1 LRNPEREEL
10 ILNSVPQT
18 RVCIIGA
25 GPYGLAIA
33 AHLRHLGVDFRIFGS
48 PMRRWLTQMPKAMFL
63 KSEGC
68 ASNLPD
74 PEGRLS
80 LAQFCREQGLAFAE
94 YGAPLSRE
102 IFSRYALFFQQKL
115 VPQVEDVLV
124 SAVSQTDGRFEVR
137 LNTGETFRAAEVIV
151 ATGLDQM
158 ERVPEQIGQL
168 PSELWSHS
176 AAHYDLSKF
185 KGKDVI
191 VMGGGQSGLET
202 AALLQEE
209 GASVSLVVRAPA
221 IAWNKTPVM
230 THRSLYQRLRR
241 PRTQLGEGLQLWV
254 YDNAPQ
260 IFHRLPGQ
268 VRLSRVK
275 ASLGPA
281 GSWWLKDRV
290 MSRMPVLVSHQLRA
304 AAPRN
309 GRVALQ
315 FTDLNQQPKELIAD
329 HVIAA
334 TGYRFNFENLPF
346 LDQGLKSRIRHEAQ
360 MPQLSSN
367 FESSVPGLYFTSLA
381 SANSFGPVM
390 RFLAG
395 VGFTARRISSHI
407 GKDQRSSAS
416 PFAQLQKCAE
426 N

>member
-1 LRNPEREEL
+1 
-10 ILNSVPQT
+10 LNSVRQA
-18 RVCIIGA
+18 RVCVIGA
-25 GPYGLAIA
+25 GPYGLAVA
-33 AHLRHLGVDFRIFGS
+33 AHLRHAGVDFRIFGS
-48 PMRRWLTQMPKAMFL
+48 PMRRWLTQMPKAMLL

-68 ASNLPD
+68 ASGLPD
-74 PEGRLS
+74 PDGRRGLP
-80 LAQFCREQGLAFAE
+80 QFCREEGLSFAE
-94 YGAPLSRE
+94 YGSPVSRE
-102 IFSRYALFFQQKL
+102 IFARYALSFQQKL

-124 SAVSQTDGRFEVR
+124 RAVSKRNGEFD
-137 LNTGETFRAAEVIV
+137 LCLSSGETLRSTHVIV

-158 ERVPEQIGQL
+158 EQIPEQLGRL

-191 VMGGGQSGLET
+191 VIGGGQSGLET
-202 AALLQEE
+202 AALLREE
-209 GASVSLVVRAPA
+209 GASVTVVVRAPA
-221 IAWNKTPVM
+221 IAWNRIPSTAS
-230 THRSLYQRLRR
+230 RSLYQRLRR

-260 IFHRLPGQ
+260 FFHHLPRQ

-281 GSWWLKDRV
+281 GAWWLKDRV
-290 MSRMPVLVSHQLRA
+290 LGQMPVLVGHNFRA
-304 AAPRN
+304 AEERN

-315 FTDLNQQPKELIAD
+315 FTDRNEQPKVLMAD

-334 TGYRFNFENLPF
+334 TGYRFNFQNLPF
-346 LDQGLKSRIRHEAQ
+346 LDQSLKSRIRHEEH

-367 FESSVPGLYFTSLA
+367 FESSVPGLYFTGLA

-395 VGFTARRISSHI
+395 TGFTARHISSHI
-407 GKDQRSSAS
+407 AKDERTLPA
-416 PFAQLQKCAE
+416 PFARQQNCVE

>member
-1 LRNPEREEL
+1 
-10 ILNSVPQT
+10 LNSVPQT

-33 AHLRHLGVDFRIFGS
+33 AHLRHVGVDFRIFGS
-48 PMRRWLTQMPKAMFL
+48 PMRRWLTQMPKAMLL

-68 ASNLPD
+68 ASGLPD
-74 PEGRLS
+74 PEGRLV
-80 LAQFCREQGLAFAE
+80 LPQFCREQGLPFAE
-94 YGAPLSRE
+94 YGTPVSRE
-102 IFSRYALFFQQKL
+102 IFARYALSFQQKL
-115 VPQVEDVLV
+115 VPQVEDVMV
-124 SAVSQTDGRFEVR
+124 GAVSKTDGGFDVR
-137 LNTGETFRAAEVIV
+137 LSSGETLRSAHVVV

-158 ERVPEQIGQL
+158 EQIPEQLGRL
-168 PSELWSHS
+168 PSELSSHS

-185 KGKDVI
+185 KSKEVI
-191 VMGGGQSGLET
+191 VIGGGQSGLET
-202 AALLQEE
+202 AALLREE
-209 GASVSLVVRAPA
+209 GASVTVVVRAPA
-221 IAWNKTPVM
+221 IAWNKVPVM

-254 YDNAPQ
+254 YDSAPQ
-260 IFHRLPGQ
+260 LFHCLPRQ

-281 GSWWLKDRV
+281 GGWWLKDRV
-290 MSRMPVLVSHQLRA
+290 VGHVPVLVGHQLLA
-304 AAPRN
+304 AEERN

-315 FTDLNQQPKELIAD
+315 VTDQNGQPKVLIAD

-334 TGYRFNFENLPF
+334 TGYRFNFQNLPF
-346 LDQGLKSRIRHEAQ
+346 LDPSLKSRIRHEEQ
-360 MPQLSSN
+360 MPQLSSD
-367 FESSVPGLYFTSLA
+367 FESSVPGLFFTGLA

-395 VGFTARRISSHI
+395 TGFTARRISLHI
-407 GKDQRSSAS
+407 AKDQRPMAG
-416 PFAQLQKCAE
+416 PFAHSQKCVE